1 MSLLLDRVEEA
12 LAPPSGL
19 LLYARSMSRVTSR
32 LRFIEPQLAS
42 PVDQPPEGKH
52 WIHEIKHDGYRSQVV
67 LDRGQVRVVSRN
79 GYDWTE
85 RYPSLVRA
93 AMKLNCRSAI
103 IDGEAIV
110 QNGDGASDF
119 EALGSALRQRPHS
132 IILYAF
138 DLLHLDGKDLRQHAL
153 SERRASLK
161 NPKTNR
167 GGEASGGMQ
176 DPPPRHCQSVSAI
189 RRRLRSGDG
198 RPVCLASEQSPIH
211 REQY

>member
-1 MSLLLDRVEEA
+1 
-12 LAPPSGL
+12 
-19 LLYARSMSRVTSR
+19 
-32 LRFIEPQLAS
+32 
-42 PVDQPPEGKH
+42 
-52 WIHEIKHDGYRSQVV
+52 
-67 LDRGQVRVVSRN
+67 
-79 GYDWTE
+79 
-85 RYPSLVRA
+85 
-93 AMKLNCRSAI
+93 MKLNCRSAI
-103 IDGEAIV
+103 FDGEAVV
-110 QNGDGASDF
+110 QDGDGASDF

-132 IILYAF
+132 IVLYGF

-198 RPVCLASEQSPIH
+198 RPVCLASEQNPIH
-211 REQY
+211 REQH